1 MNLEQRRLSLKKILD
16 SIPGCKKTYYTP
28 PTGMEMEYPCII
40 YDIIGDKCAF
50 ADNIPY
56 LAKML
61 WSVIVI
67 DEDPDSI
74 LADHLLN
81 DVNYIFDR
89 KFSDSGL
96 NHFVFSTKY

>member
-1 MNLEQRRLSLKKILD
+1 MNLERKRLSLKKILD

-40 YDIIGDKCAF
+40 YDIIGDKRTF

-56 LAKML
+56 LAKIQ
-61 WSVIVI
+61 WSITVI

-74 LADHLLN
+74 LADYLLK
-81 DVNYIFDR
+81 DANYAFDR
-89 KFSDSGL
+89 KFSASGL
-96 NHFVFSTKY
+96 NHFVFSIEY